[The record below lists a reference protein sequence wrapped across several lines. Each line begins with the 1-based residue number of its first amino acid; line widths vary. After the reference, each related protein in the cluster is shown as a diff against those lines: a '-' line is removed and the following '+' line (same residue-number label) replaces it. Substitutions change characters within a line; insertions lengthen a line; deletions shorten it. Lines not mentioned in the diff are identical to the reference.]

1 MHKTPHIWPGFP
13 LFQEFVSTHG
23 LLMFVL
29 AFGTSN
35 LNSAKHQGREGFL
48 KISLRWL
55 LGEHTYGKVTQIS
68 TTRHRKDCL
77 EITPA
82 QLQT

>member
-1 MHKTPHIWPGFP
+1 MDHYA
-13 LFQEFVSTHG
+13 
-23 LLMFVL
+23 M
-29 AFGTSN
+29 
-35 LNSAKHQGREGFL
+35 EGFL

-68 TTRHRKDCL
+68 ATRHRKDCQ

-82 QLQT
+82 QMQT